1 MAEQVI
7 TKENFESEILH
18 SDIPV
23 LLDFWASWCG
33 PCQMLAPIVAEIAEE
48 YEGRLKVRKIN
59 VDTEGELA
67 TAFHVESIPTV
78 VIIKEG
84 KIADVSVGYRTKEE
98 LIALIEKAD

>member
-7 TKENFESEILH
+7 TKENFELEILH

-48 YEGRLKVRKIN
+48 YEGSLKVGKIN

-98 LIALIEKAD
+98 LISLIEKAD